1 MTRARCAIL
10 ALPMLMVAALGF
22 GQKNLMS
29 GLEKAPAGARSQPN
43 PYEGRPEAI
52 QAGQKLFR
60 RHCAECHGANASG
73 SNKAPALRSTT
84 IRNAPPGALVWF
96 LKNGNL
102 RAGMPSWSGLPEQRR
117 WQIVAYLK
125 SLQ

>member
-1 MTRARCAIL
+1 MKPRWCAIL
-10 ALPMLMVAALGF
+10 ALPVLMVAALAF

-29 GLEKAPAGARSQPN
+29 GLEKAPASARSQRN

-73 SNKAPALRSTT
+73 SDKAPALRSSA
-84 IRNAPPGALVWF
+84 IRNAPPGALAWF

-125 SLQ
+125 SLR

>member
-1 MTRARCAIL
+1 MTLGRCAIL
-10 ALPMLMVAALGF
+10 ALPVLLVATLGF
-22 GQKNLMS
+22 GQ
-29 GLEKAPAGARSQPN
+29 
-43 PYEGRPEAI
+43 

-73 SNKAPALRSTT
+73 SGKAPALRSTT